1 MLQHLETI
9 QVIVNALV
17 EEDYE
22 LARGLT
28 ELHLGFFMHRQEM
41 TSQKAENF
49 PHGYQELAH
58 RIERRLKSWR
68 ASSPRK
74 I

>member
-1 MLQHLETI
+1 MMLQHLETI

-28 ELHLGFFMHRQEM
+28 DLHVGFFQHRQAM
-41 TSQKAENF
+41 ALSLI
-49 PHGYQELAH
+49 H
-58 RIERRLKSWR
+58 I
-68 ASSPRK
+68 
-74 I
+74 